1 MTIQIYLMCRLQL
14 LLGKG
19 GSITVKKTKSKKRP
33 KMPEEVEAELEERK
47 AIEAEYLTE
56 IDGFESL
63 GMG

>member
-1 MTIQIYLMCRLQL
+1 
-14 LLGKG
+14 
-19 GSITVKKTKSKKRP
+19 
-33 KMPEEVEAELEERK
+33 MPEEVEAELEERK